1 MLRSSCCG
9 AGATQLHLRLHIE
22 AYIEY
27 WSAYCSPFQRH
38 MGSFTFLDHDPLQKG
53 IPVPQKMAFFGSAT
67 IASPQILYSL
77 LILLQRYLELL
88 DVFCAPF
95 PKRCLCLAISLFPF
109 FRGSIYLDGFA

>member
-1 MLRSSCCG
+1 VGLAPRNC
-9 AGATQLHLRLHIE
+9 I
-22 AYIEY
+22 
-27 WSAYCSPFQRH
+27 SACTSKPVMGIGQHTAVHYQGH

-53 IPVPQKMAFFGSAT
+53 IPVPKKMAFFGSAT